1 MDRDPWLWS
10 VHDVAEYFRRYASQ
24 AAAQLP
30 GVSLP
35 PVDSFTNKLIEE
47 EITGAVLMLD
57 VDDEFLFKHCNVSK
71 KGPRTA
77 VLHSIRKLKAQSVK
91 FKSQDDP
98 MDWAEPSLPAD
109 DSMQLDTTS
118 HRADLPAATNTSA
131 VAGNA
136 KAPELDV
143 APANTNNKH
152 PVATVSTEST
162 TEDLIRSGEQLV
174 EDQSV
179 KKRRRLNL
187 SAITQV
193 PTATETVVDVAD
205 FQAFLPAN
213 KRTVNDIFFG
223 DVAVG
228 QEFGQLQIT
237 DPNFVDEA
245 GDEDNF
251 QYINSQMQLGLA
263 HCTSSQLRHFFLAPD
278 QSLLL
283 RNERPAKATFPY
295 RAGLQATN
303 SGAFP
308 EYGRHGRISYDGWR
322 SVMVVQ
328 HAPGRLTELEGSE
341 QEAFVAIR
349 ESEAVLQSG
358 AHELGFGADDA
369 AILDGEHGHLLLKWQ
384 PEDDK
389 DIPTESEGSTDE
401 DANDTDELH
410 SNDQGEDLAEESADD
425 AIDETEVQGVVDS
438 AIAGYIANWNEKLL
452 PKLEKTAWSTWR
464 MTKQS
469 KTVRDQLIQ
478 GAKMRI
484 QALELRMRKY
494 VTDLKVESWETK
506 SGLEKQCEVLQ
517 VTVEDIQKENWKIEV
532 WRRRKEPK
540 HRRKLMTA
548 RPHAVHQLQQTA
560 QMQQPDGLAGILRN
574 MGSDDRL
581 TVSPH
586 FQSSPPLDANLA
598 NGSEEEGER
607 FHTAPDSPSH
617 HVVEDPFVVL
627 DGDDDAERGTLFDA
641 RQATPLAQ
649 MNVDDH
655 EPVSQARRTSQPS
668 PLRGDVFTKTPTRQ
682 PRSATPN
689 ISSTSRAQDVAA
701 TNPPDSSALRG
712 TIRQQG
718 TSPANVID
726 MTQLKTSPIEPT
738 TPWNLHPKSD
748 LKRKAKGT
756 RDASKR
762 IKTEMSTSEADNW
775 KYEELAAAEDRTRI
789 LQKLLRDLGY
799 KKRDE
804 IHNKFQH
811 LKLKAFTI
819 QLESALDALQRR
831 EVRDP
836 EMDTPRAQTMKLCAR
851 LLLAWFLARSE
862 VVLDKYPPRDALE
875 AERPPKDQT
884 AIFVDQLR
892 TCLMARNKALYSS
905 PKPTSF
911 EDPLIIDTDDESD
924 HDVEEQGEE
933 QVEAELDTKRR
944 RKVALDTTAERKRID
959 ARARM
964 ESQKQQSSNP
974 AMLQTMVQAEFGPDD
989 KIVNVTRKPEQD
1001 PIFVTGKLAKEIKPY
1016 QLDGVQFMWRELTSD
1031 PNEGQGC
1038 LLAHT
1043 MGLGKTMQSIALV
1056 TCIDNASKSPSAGIR
1071 HQLPQ
1076 DLQLHRDRGK
1086 RSLRFLVICP
1096 PSLLQNWSREFR
1108 AWAPQHEVHVVE
1120 KTGSGSDYV
1129 EMLNRW
1135 SRSGGVMLIGYS
1147 IFRALIQRRIEE
1159 VKDGEQPNWERAR
1172 SILLENTELTIAD
1185 EAHHV
1190 KNTQTAT
1197 AMAVSKLK
1205 SKARVALSGTP
1216 MSNDVDEIYAL
1227 VSWVSPGFLGD
1238 KVQFSSFYGLPIKD
1252 GLYMDSTPSEK
1263 RNSTIK
1269 LKNLHYE
1276 IEPKVHRADISVLK
1290 GSLKPK
1296 VEFVLTVDLTEQQR
1310 EAYAAT
1316 VAGLLASAEDL
1327 DTTALTQIFAWL
1339 AGKNKSANAAGGML
1353 AHDPAQPNPDGDE
1366 ALATELDRGEAN
1378 AASPEVPGDEDVYSL
1393 GFTKAIVDEL
1403 VKDLSDDLDPTLSAK
1418 THLLQQILRLSKQ
1431 CGDKVLV
1438 FSANI
1443 PTLDYLRDLF
1453 ERDKISFRRIDG
1465 GVDMNKRTQMLSE
1478 FQAGRVDVMLIS
1490 TRAGGQGLNMQEANR
1505 VIIFDFGFNP
1515 AWEEQAIGR
1524 SYRFGQKKPVFV
1536 YRFLAGGTFE
1546 ANIYNTQMFKTTLA
1560 KRVVDKK
1567 NPKRHAKRNTKEY
1580 LYPPMPVHLE
1590 DVSNE
1595 LGLDLDPNVLSK
1607 IMQAQIDRGCARD
1620 PSIDICAI
1628 RTMEVLQADAADA
1641 PLNEEELRMV
1651 EQNKV
1656 AWRLGLEGP
1665 AASQAAMNNRPQPRM
1680 PGLPRSTAPSYAGA
1694 AAAPLNEEE
1703 LRTVEQRRAA
1713 WRLHLEGI
1721 AASHSALNDHS
1732 QPRMPGP
1739 PESTASLYAGAAA
1752 GRTKSVPSATQ
1763 VPSHATGP
1771 SFQPHLHAHNSGSNF
1786 APRDIRNQAAS
1797 GSQLNLS
1804 GRAASLGGLPFPR
1817 Q

>member
-1 MDRDPWLWS
+1 MASIMDRDPWLWS

-131 VAGNA
+131 LAGNA

-237 DPNFVDEA
+237 DPNFVHEA

-401 DANDTDELH
+401 DANDTDELR
-410 SNDQGEDLAEESADD
+410 SNDQGDDLAEESADD
-425 AIDETEVQGVVDS
+425 AIAETEVQGVIDS
-438 AIAGYIANWNEKLL
+438 AIAGYIAKWNEKMLS
-452 PKLEKTAWSTWR
+452 KLEKTAWSTWK

-478 GAKMRI
+478 GAKSRI

-494 VTDLKVESWETK
+494 ITDLKFESWETK

-517 VTVEDIQKENWKIEV
+517 VTVEDIEKENWKIEV

-540 HRRKLMTA
+540 HRRKLMTT
-548 RPHAVHQLQQTA
+548 RPHAVRQFQQTA
-560 QMQQPDGLAGILRN
+560 HTQQPDGLAGILRN

-581 TVSPH
+581 SVSPQI
-586 FQSSPPLDANLA
+586 QSSPPINANLT

-607 FHTAPDSPSH
+607 FHTPPDSPSH

-668 PLRGDVFTKTPTRQ
+668 PLRGDGFTKTPTRQ
-682 PRSATPN
+682 PPSATPN
-689 ISSTSRAQDVAA
+689 MSSAVRAQDGAA
-701 TNPPDSSALRG
+701 TNPPDSSALRD
-712 TIRQQG
+712 TIQQQG

-726 MTQLKTSPIEPT
+726 MTQLKSSPIEPT

-762 IKTEMSTSEADNW
+762 IKTEMSTSEADTW

-804 IHNKFQH
+804 IHNKLQH

-875 AERPPKDQT
+875 AGRPPKDQT

-924 HDVEEQGEE
+924 HDVKEQGEE

-964 ESQKQQSSNP
+964 ESQRQQSSNP

-1071 HQLPQ
+1071 HQLPR
-1076 DLQLHRDRGK
+1076 DLQLHSDRGK
-1086 RSLRFLVICP
+1086 RSLRYLVICP

-1108 AWAPQHEVHVVE
+1108 VWAPQHEVHMVE

-1129 EMLNRW
+1129 EMLSRW
-1135 SRSGGVMLIGYS
+1135 SRRGGVMLIGYS

-1159 VKDGEQPNWERAR
+1159 VKEAEQPNWERAR
-1172 SILLENTELTIAD
+1172 SLLLEDTELTIAD

-1339 AGKNKSANAAGGML
+1339 AVLGHLTAHPRIYRRKLLTPRPPQPPPRSKKGKNKSADGAGGML
-1353 AHDPAQPNPDGDE
+1353 AHDPARLNPDGDE
-1366 ALATELDRGEAN
+1366 ALATESDRGEAN

-1443 PTLDYLRDLF
+1443 PTLDCLRDLF
-1453 ERDKISFRRIDG
+1453 ERDKISFCRIDG

-1524 SYRFGQKKPVFV
+1524 SYRFGQRKPVFV

-1580 LYPPMPVHLE
+1580 LYPPTPVHLE

-1656 AWRLGLEGP
+1656 TWRLGLEGP
-1665 AASQAAMNNRPQPRM
+1665 AASQAALNNHSQTRM
-1680 PGLPRSTAPSYAGA
+1680 PGLPGSTAPPYLGA
-1694 AAAPLNEEE
+1694 A
-1703 LRTVEQRRAA
+1703 T
-1713 WRLHLEGI
+1713 
-1721 AASHSALNDHS
+1721 
-1732 QPRMPGP
+1732 
-1739 PESTASLYAGAAA
+1739 

-1763 VPSHATGP
+1763 VYSYTPGP
-1771 SFQPHLHAHNSGSNF
+1771 SFQPYLHAHNSGSNL

-1797 GSQLNLS
+1797 GSQLNPS